1 MTMHTDHSDH
11 HDQSFIHT
19 AGGQTTVML
28 AALLVL
34 IVLAWAF
41 VF

>member
-19 AGGQTTVML
+19 AGGQTTLML
-28 AALLVL
+28 AGLAVL
-34 IVLAWAF
+34 IVLAWLF
-41 VF
+41 VW

>member
-1 MTMHTDHSDH
+1 MHTDHSDQ

-19 AGGQTTVML
+19 AGGQTVLML
-28 AALLVL
+28 AGMVVL

>member
-1 MTMHTDHSDH
+1 MHTDHSDQ
-11 HDQSFIHT
+11 HDQRFIHT
-19 AGGQTTVML
+19 AGGQTVLML
-28 AALLVL
+28 AGMVVL